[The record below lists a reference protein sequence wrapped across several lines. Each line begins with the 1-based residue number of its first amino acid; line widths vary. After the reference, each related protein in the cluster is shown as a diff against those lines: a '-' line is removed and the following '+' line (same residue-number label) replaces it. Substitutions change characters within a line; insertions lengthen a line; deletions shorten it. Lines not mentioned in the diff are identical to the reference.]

1 MYEIQFSERQN
12 YRQIWVWVLLLSV
25 AGLFLWGIVQ
35 QIFLNIPFG
44 NQPASDTLLMSL
56 GLVPMALIGMFL
68 YLRLDTDVNGTGIRI
83 QYRPFHMK
91 PRFIDWKDVK
101 SIELTKVSP
110 WKLGGWGL
118 RFSGSSIVY
127 SVGGN
132 TYLKLTYSRGRALLI
147 GTQRPKELQ
156 EALKKCLPPGK
167 PLDSDY

>member
-1 MYEIQFSERQN
+1 
-12 YRQIWVWVLLLSV
+12 
-25 AGLFLWGIVQ
+25 
-35 QIFLNIPFG
+35 
-44 NQPASDTLLMSL
+44 
-56 GLVPMALIGMFL
+56 MALIGMFL

-101 SIELTKVSP
+101 SIELKKISP

-167 PLDSDY
+167 PLNSDY